1 MEVNKQVEKAAEII
15 RMMSPDFTTAKS
27 YMLAWE
33 IVQALKEIP
42 PQDVCEA
49 P

>member
-1 MEVNKQVEKAAEII
+1 MEVNKRVEKAAEII

-33 IVQALKEIP
+33 IVEALKEIP
-42 PQDVCEA
+42 SQDICET